1 MGHIYRY
8 NNNKNNN
15 ISKSVCKTS
24 VNESF
29 GVGAAH
35 IITYYIAFTGRKEK
49 VTATYFFLLYR
60 FLYLCVCVF
69 YEEIASLHCTNEYE
83 YATTS
88 QPCVQPTCNEKNIKQ
103 GKLGQLEVT
112 ITILLSFLLAACAYG
127 IKLCFIRSG
136 RLYRVESCAHD
147 IYLQIVFHEC

>member
-29 GVGAAH
+29 GVGAYNN
-35 IITYYIAFTGRKEK
+35 IYIAFTGRKEK

-60 FLYLCVCVF
+60 FLYLCVCV
-69 YEEIASLHCTNEYE
+69 L
-83 YATTS
+83 
-88 QPCVQPTCNEKNIKQ
+88 
-103 GKLGQLEVT
+103 
-112 ITILLSFLLAACAYG
+112 
-127 IKLCFIRSG
+127 
-136 RLYRVESCAHD
+136 
-147 IYLQIVFHEC
+147 